1 MGWSDTATSQN
12 EITINASLDH
22 NKGEIKIVQFL
33 KYENKTDKILE
44 QIYLNDWVSSYS
56 LSNTPLAKRFLNEF
70 NTNLYIT
77 KEKNRG
83 FTSINS
89 IIDT

>member
-22 NKGEIKIVQFL
+22 NKGELKIIQFL

-44 QIYLNDWVSSYS
+44 KIYLNDWISSYS
-56 LSNTPLAKRFLNEF
+56 NSNTPLAKKFLN
-70 NTNLYIT
+70 
-77 KEKNRG
+77 G
-83 FTSINS
+83 
-89 IIDT
+89 D